1 MNTFNHKLKN
11 RSRNRWVLEKQNIFL
26 FLFIICTT
34 FFAFYFTFEQGLFK
48 NNFLF
53 YLSQNKISMP
63 AYYFYTYKNPIF
75 LFLKDSSVHPLY
87 LLPSLIWSQTSYH
100 YTAAFYLLIWILI
113 HFFYIKNFHSL
124 PLPLTIWL
132 ISLPLLFSSDITF
145 FFLFLS
151 FLLFRYAENYFR
163 PSVTNNSYSRSTPE
177 TFFMLKY
184 ENKNLLHLIFF
195 IFSSM
200 TSLPAGALYFI
211 LYTAT
216 SDADRHFYKINMNY
230 FFISIYLVMLFII
243 ILLFFPDV
251 LSKSTDFNRSMIL
264 IPDYYKQVTG
274 NYIVFNSLKEFLD
287 DSGALFLICSLL
299 SIIIVSM
306 IAKRAKPDKKNL
318 IQVAMIIPLFYLSLS
333 NFFLALST
341 LCFIFLNKLSEKK
354 YRKNYQWMNIFPLN
368 REHLKIT
375 AVALVTFLYII
386 LYQPRQQNVW
396 LSNTTTLMIS
406 NDDLHQLSVQNNN
419 VHNIELID
427 LKVIPENVEIIKN
440 SVKLKTIEPI
450 FSNALITYLEAEQK
464 YAANLLSQYEK
475 KDFALVIRSSI
486 NPADEQRPFRRIHN
500 IWKTLIETNS
510 SETKRDLFII

>member
-1 MNTFNHKLKN
+1 MVNT
-11 RSRNRWVLEKQNIFL
+11 WVTEKQKIFL

-34 FFAFYFTFEQGLFK
+34 FFAFYFSLEQGLFK

-63 AYYFYTYKNPIF
+63 AYYFYTYKNPLF

-100 YTAAFYLLIWILI
+100 YTATFYLLIWIMV

-151 FLLFRYAENYFR
+151 FLLFRYAENYF
-163 PSVTNNSYSRSTPE
+163 SSAVTNDSYSRSTSG
-177 TFFMLKY
+177 TFFKFKY
-184 ENKNLLHLIFF
+184 DNKNLIHLIFF

-200 TSLPAGALYFI
+200 TSLSAGALYFI

-216 SDADRHFYKINMNY
+216 STDRYFYKINLKY

-243 ILLFFPDV
+243 ILFFFSAV
-251 LSKSTDFNRSMIL
+251 LSKSNNLNSSMIF

-274 NYIVFNSLKEFLD
+274 SYLVFDSLKKFLD
-287 DSGALFLICSLL
+287 DSGTLFFICPLL
-299 SIIIVSM
+299 CIIAFSM
-306 IAKRAKPDKKNL
+306 INKKAKPDKKNL

-354 YRKNYQWMNIFPLN
+354 YTENYRWMNIFPLT
-368 REHLKIT
+368 RKHLKIT
-375 AVALVTFLYII
+375 SLALVVFLCII
-386 LYQPRQQNVW
+386 LFQPRQQNVW
-396 LSNTTTLMIS
+396 LSNATTLMIS
-406 NDDLHQLSVQNNN
+406 NDDLHMLSAQNNSI
-419 VHNIELID
+419 HYIELID
-427 LKVIPENVEIIKN
+427 LKVIPENVDIIKN

-475 KDFALVIRSSI
+475 KDFTLVIRSSI
-486 NPADEQRPFRRIHN
+486 NPADEQRPFRRIHY

-510 SETKRDLFII
+510 SNTKRDLFII